1 MTIAT
6 IILAAGSSSRLGEP
20 KQLLTNNGKTLV
32 RQITETALS
41 LQTGPVVVVLGANQ
55 ARIQAELTDLP
66 IQLGQNPSWQE
77 GMASSLQT
85 GLNYLS
91 STSIDA
97 FLVLLTDQPFVTPA
111 LLQEL
116 IDTRQKTNRGIVAC
130 QYGEDNFLGVPAL
143 FDARYRSAFMN
154 LSGDMGARKLIKQH
168 ADDCAAVLF
177 PLATI
182 DLDTRQDVENWQSTR
197 SSLPL

>member
-1 MTIAT
+1 MTVAT

-41 LQTGPVVVVLGANQ
+41 LQAGPVIVVLGANQ
-55 ARIQAELTDLP
+55 ARIQAELAGLP
-66 IQLGQNPSWQE
+66 IQLAYNPNWQE

-85 GLNYLS
+85 GLNSLPD
-91 STSIDA
+91 TAIDS
-97 FLVLLTDQPFVTPA
+97 FLVLLTDQPFVTPT

-116 IDTRQKTNRGIVAC
+116 IDTRRETNRGIVAC
-130 QYGEDNFLGVPAL
+130 QYGEADFLGVPAL
-143 FDARYRSAFMN
+143 FASRYRAAFMQ
-154 LSGDMGARKLIKQH
+154 LSGDVGARKLLKQH
-168 ADDCAAVLF
+168 ADDCAAVPF
-177 PLATI
+177 PLATV
-182 DLDTRQDVENWQSTR
+182 DLDTKQDVENWQSTR

>member
-1 MTIAT
+1 MHIAT

-41 LQTGPVVVVLGANQ
+41 LQTGPVIIVLGANQ
-55 ARIQAELTDLP
+55 ARIQAELAGLP
-66 IQLGQNPSWQE
+66 VQLIQNPGWQE
-77 GMASSLQT
+77 GMASSLRT
-85 GLNYLS
+85 GLNCLPD
-91 STSIDA
+91 TAIDS

-130 QYGEDNFLGVPAL
+130 QYGEADFLGVPAL
-143 FDARYRSAFMN
+143 FASRYRSEFMN
-154 LSGDMGARKLIKQH
+154 LSGDVGARKLIKQH
-168 ADDCAAVLF
+168 VDDCAAVPF
-177 PLATI
+177 PLATV
-182 DLDTRQDVENWQSTR
+182 DLDTKQDVENWQSPR

>member
-41 LQTGPVVVVLGANQ
+41 LQTGPVIVVLGANQ
-55 ARIQAELTDLP
+55 ARIQAELADLP
-66 IQLGQNPSWQE
+66 IQLVHNPDWQE
-77 GMASSLQT
+77 GMASSLKA
-85 GLNYLS
+85 GLNGLPA
-91 STSIDA
+91 TSIDA
-97 FLVLLTDQPFVTPA
+97 FLVLLTDQPFVTPT

-130 QYGEDNFLGVPAL
+130 QYGEADFLGVPAL
-143 FDARYRSAFMN
+143 FASRYRAAFMKYIGRCG
-154 LSGDMGARKLIKQH
+154 SPQADKTARK
-168 ADDCAAVLF
+168 
-177 PLATI
+177 
-182 DLDTRQDVENWQSTR
+182 
-197 SSLPL
+197 

>member
-41 LQTGPVVVVLGANQ
+41 LKTGPVVVVLGANQ
-55 ARIQAELTDLP
+55 APIQAELKDLP
-66 IQLGQNPSWQE
+66 IQLVHNPNWQE

-97 FLVLLTDQPFVTPA
+97 FLVLLTDQPFVTP
-111 LLQEL
+111 LP
-116 IDTRQKTNRGIVAC
+116 C
-130 QYGEDNFLGVPAL
+130 
-143 FDARYRSAFMN
+143 YRNS
-154 LSGDMGARKLIKQH
+154 SIPARKRIGALW
-168 ADDCAAVLF
+168 
-177 PLATI
+177 LANTEKTTFWVYQPCSM
-182 DLDTRQDVENWQSTR
+182 LDIGQR
-197 SSLPL
+197 S

>member
-41 LQTGPVVVVLGANQ
+41 LNAGPVVVVLGANK

-66 IQLGQNPSWQE
+66 IQLVHNPNWLE
-77 GMASSLQT
+77 GMASSLQA
-85 GLNYLS
+85 GLNTPS
-91 STSIDA
+91 DTATDA
-97 FLVLLTDQPFVTPA
+97 FLVLLTDQPFVTPT

-116 IDTRQKTNRGIVAC
+116 IDTRQETNRGIVAC
-130 QYGEDNFLGVPAL
+130 QYGETDFLGVPAL
-143 FDARYRSAFMN
+143 FDIRYRAEFMR
-154 LSGDMGARKLIKQH
+154 LSGDVGARKLIKQH
-168 ADDCAAVLF
+168 ADDCIAVRF

-182 DLDTRQDVENWQSTR
+182 DLDTQQDVENWQSTR

>member
-41 LQTGPVVVVLGANQ
+41 LQAGPVIVVLGANQ
-55 ARIQAELTDLP
+55 ARIQAELADLP
-66 IQLGQNPSWQE
+66 IQLVHNPDWPE

-85 GLNYLS
+85 GLNCI
-91 STSIDA
+91 TDQPIDS
-97 FLVLLTDQPFVTPA
+97 FLVLLTDQPFVTPS
-111 LLQEL
+111 LLQQL
-116 IDTRQKTNRGIVAC
+116 IDTRQKTNRGIIAC
-130 QYGEDNFLGVPAL
+130 QYGEADFLGVPAL
-143 FDARYRSAFMN
+143 FDIQYRAAFMQ
-154 LSGDMGARKLIKQH
+154 LSGDVGARKLIKQH
-168 ADDCAAVLF
+168 VNDCAAILF
-177 PLATI
+177 PLATV
-182 DLDTRQDVENWQSTR
+182 DLDTKQDVENWQSSR

>member
-6 IILAAGSSSRLGEP
+6 IILAAGRSSRLGEP

-41 LQTGPVVVVLGANQ
+41 LQTGPVIVVLGANQ
-55 ARIQAELTDLP
+55 ARIQAELADLP
-66 IQLGQNPSWQE
+66 IQLVHNPDWQE
-77 GMASSLQT
+77 GMASSLKA
-85 GLNYLS
+85 GLNGLPD
-91 STSIDA
+91 TSIDS

-130 QYGEDNFLGVPAL
+130 QYGEADFLGVPAL
-143 FDARYRSAFMN
+143 FASRYRAEFMQ
-154 LSGDMGARKLIKQH
+154 LSGDVGARKLIKQH

-177 PLATI
+177 PLATV
-182 DLDTRQDVENWQSTR
+182 DLDTKQDVENWQSPR